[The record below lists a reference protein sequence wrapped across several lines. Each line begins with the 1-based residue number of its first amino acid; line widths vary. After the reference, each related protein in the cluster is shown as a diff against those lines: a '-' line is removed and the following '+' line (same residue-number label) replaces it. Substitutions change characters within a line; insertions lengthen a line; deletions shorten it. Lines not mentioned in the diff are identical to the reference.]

1 MVLSGTL
8 TKAHLIDAVA
18 ESNGYIRKKSIE
30 TVETLLELIKQSL
43 ASGDDVLIS
52 GFGKF
57 SVKQK
62 AKRKG
67 RNPAT
72 GKDMILAPRKVVTF
86 KWSEKL
92 KERLNTKTKTKAK
105 RKTHQEHKKI
115 GFRNATK
122 HKKY

>member
-1 MVLSGTL
+1 MSKPGTL
-8 TKAHLIDAVA
+8 TKAHIVDAVA
-18 ESNGYIRKKSIE
+18 EKNGFTRKKSIE
-30 TVETLLELIKQSL
+30 TVEILLELIKQSL
-43 ASGDDVLIS
+43 ESGDDLLIS

-72 GKDMILAPRKVVTF
+72 GKDIVLAPRKVITF

-92 KERLNTKTKTKAK
+92 KEKLNTKPKTKAK
-105 RKTHQEHKKI
+105 KRRVTSKK
-115 GFRNATK
+115 K
-122 HKKY
+122 

>member
-57 SVKQK
+57 SVK
-62 AKRKG
+62 
-67 RNPAT
+67 
-72 GKDMILAPRKVVTF
+72 
-86 KWSEKL
+86 
-92 KERLNTKTKTKAK
+92 
-105 RKTHQEHKKI
+105 
-115 GFRNATK
+115 
-122 HKKY
+122 